1 MFVLMIDYETNLLQ
15 KPADI
20 NEIMT
25 SGQKLGVN
33 GQKNRPKPKKGELR
47 GVRFERILV

>member
-1 MFVLMIDYETNLLQ
+1 MIDYETNLLQ
-15 KPADI
+15 KPADM
-20 NEIMT
+20 NEIMS
-25 SGQKLGVN
+25 SGHKLGGN